1 MSADSGDDPRDE
13 ATPGKPDERA
23 SPIKAAGADPFWVNP
38 ARRARTSRAARRLP
52 TMKDIAAASGV
63 SQSTVSRVLTGAPTA
78 VPINEATR
86 QRVLKTAREMRYRPN
101 PLARALRG
109 SRTMLLGVIVREIM
123 DPFFA
128 GAIEAVSFE
137 ARQRGY
143 NVVLGHAHGRTDE
156 ALAVTAVLETRHCDA
171 ILVLGDTSDQP
182 RLMEELRLAEV
193 HVVGMWQGSGV
204 VQGVHTITVDNA
216 AGMNL
221 LLDHLIG
228 LGHQRIAFLSGGF
241 AEGRLLGDIGER
253 RGAFIDR
260 LAAERIDAPAAYMR
274 EAPNTMKGG
283 AEAFDVLMQL
293 PVRPTAIV
301 ASTDVLAT
309 GALHAAYRAGIAVPD
324 DVSIAGFDDLPL
336 AAFTNPP
343 LTTVRNPTAEMARVG
358 VRVAIDAID
367 ERESPALQVIAP
379 VLVAR
384 ESSGPP
390 ASKGRVKKPAA
401 TRPAASR

>member
-1 MSADSGDDPRDE
+1 MSAGSGDDPRDE
-13 ATPGKPDERA
+13 ATPGKPDEPA
-23 SPIKAAGADPFWVNP
+23 SAVRSAAVDPYWVNP
-38 ARRARTSRAARRLP
+38 ARRARASRAARRLP
-52 TMKDIAAASGV
+52 TMKDIAVASGV

-86 QRVLKTAREMRYRPN
+86 QRVLKTARDMRYRPN

-182 RLMEELRLAEV
+182 RLMEELRLANV

-204 VQGVHTITVDNA
+204 AQGVYTVTVDNA
-216 AGMNL
+216 KGMDL

-260 LAAERIDAPAAYMR
+260 LAAERLDAPAAYMR
-274 EAPNTMKGG
+274 EAPNTMRGG
-283 AEAFDVLMQL
+283 AEAFDVLMKL

-309 GALHAAYRAGIAVPD
+309 GALHAAYRSGIVVPD
-324 DVSIAGFDDLPL
+324 EVSIVGFDDLPL

-367 ERESPALQVIAP
+367 ERDASVLQVIAP
-379 VLVAR
+379 TLVPR
-384 ESSGPP
+384 ESSGRPP
-390 ASKGRVKKPAA
+390 ANR
-401 TRPAASR
+401 

>member
-1 MSADSGDDPRDE
+1 
-13 ATPGKPDERA
+13 
-23 SPIKAAGADPFWVNP
+23 
-38 ARRARTSRAARRLP
+38 
-52 TMKDIAAASGV
+52 MKDIAAASGV
-63 SQSTVSRVLTGAPTA
+63 SQSTVSRVLTGAPTV

-86 QRVLKTAREMRYRPN
+86 QRVLETARTMRYRPN

-156 ALAVTAVLETRHCDA
+156 ALAVTAVLETRHWDA
-171 ILVLGDTSDQP
+171 IIVLGDTSDQP
-182 RLMEELRLAEV
+182 RLMEELRLADV
-193 HVVGMWQGSGV
+193 HVVCLWQGSGI
-204 VQGVHTITVDNA
+204 VQGVHTVTVDNS
-216 AGMNL
+216 AGISGL
-221 LLDHLIG
+221 IDHLIG
-228 LGHQRIAFLSGGF
+228 LGHQRLAFISGGF

-253 RGAFIDR
+253 RGAFIHR

-274 EAPNTMKGG
+274 EGPNNMKGG
-283 AEAFDVLMQL
+283 AEAFEALMSL

-309 GALHAAYRAGIAVPD
+309 GALHAAYRGGIAVPGE
-324 DVSIAGFDDLPL
+324 VSIVGFDDLPM

-343 LTTVRNPTAEMARVG
+343 LTTMRNPISEMAQVG
-358 VRVAIDAID
+358 VRLAIDAMD
-367 ERESPALQVIAP
+367 DREAPALQVIAP
-379 VLVAR
+379 SLVRR
-384 ESSGPP
+384 ESSGPAP
-390 ASKGRVKKPAA
+390 R
-401 TRPAASR
+401 